1 MSLCGRR
8 HQRLGSGMAVH
19 CWYGLDMALL
29 LDIVAYSTGSGP
41 ATLQVRGTQS
51 TRYQMESMEWSIAYM
66 TVICD
71 FRVGVG
77 VRVKPGTKAK
87 ALEKVTALHNCISK
101 KGSTMAA
108 NYMPSSPSDRNKS
121 SIAKVK

>member
-1 MSLCGRR
+1 LRTTAFEV
-8 HQRLGSGMAVH
+8 GSGMAAH
-19 CWYGLDMALL
+19 CWYELDMALL

-51 TRYQMESMEWSIAYM
+51 TRYQMESMERSIACM

-71 FRVGVG
+71 FRVRVGVG
-77 VRVKPGTKAK
+77 VKPGTEAK
-87 ALEKVTALHNCISK
+87 LLEMVTVMRNCVSK

-121 SIAKVK
+121 SIAKAK